1 MMQFIYLMIVRLD
14 EHYTAARQLKV
25 ARLKQAQENIRLR
38 QLAEDE
44 GELTKHIAILSI
56 AVINIS
62 EPACPH
68 CA

>member
-14 EHYTAARQLKV
+14 EYYTAARQLKV

-44 GELTKHIAILSI
+44 GGLTEHTLHFSD
-56 AVINIS
+56 
-62 EPACPH
+62 EYQ
-68 CA
+68 